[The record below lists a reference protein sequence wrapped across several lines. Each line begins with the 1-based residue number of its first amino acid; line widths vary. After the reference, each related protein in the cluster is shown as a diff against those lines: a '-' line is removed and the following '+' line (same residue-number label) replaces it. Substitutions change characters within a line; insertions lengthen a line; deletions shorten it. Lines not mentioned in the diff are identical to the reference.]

1 MNNIKLKL
9 FWLYVQTKL
18 FKLLSMLIKLF
29 GWIVVG
35 LIYTIIFGG
44 ILALFAIPIVLL
56 FKLI

>member
-1 MNNIKLKL
+1 MKIKWELFKLNI
-9 FWLYVQTKL
+9 QSKL
-18 FKLLSMLIKLF
+18 FKALSILIKLF
-29 GWIVVG
+29 GWAVVG